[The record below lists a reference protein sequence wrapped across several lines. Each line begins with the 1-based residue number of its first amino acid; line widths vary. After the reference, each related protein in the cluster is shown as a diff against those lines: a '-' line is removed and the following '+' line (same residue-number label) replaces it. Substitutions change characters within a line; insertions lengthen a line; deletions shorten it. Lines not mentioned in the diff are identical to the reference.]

1 MQIVKV
7 IVLSPQENLMS
18 NRYSRHELIPG
29 WKQKSLSDAKVIIFG
44 LGALGNEVA
53 RILAMSGIE
62 NFILCDPDRVEESN
76 LSRTILFRHSDLGR
90 FKVEAAADALRQL
103 NPSVRV
109 DVRSQLLIHGVGL
122 GELRDASLILSCL
135 DSRSARLQLTGRCQ
149 LVKALYVD
157 GGTHAW
163 GGEVRPY
170 LDADGPCYG
179 CSLSPED
186 RSIADVPWSCLDT
199 RPENPLGAAVPSSA
213 LVGTWMGMIAIR
225 FLMDMPYPIGTLSID
240 SSRGTTVVIP
250 QIRDPECPLH
260 TSIYNAIKIDVGFQ
274 DTIQK
279 LRDALPKSSEPLAWE
294 PVQQSVECYHCG
306 FQETRWG
313 LPAVESCPQ
322 CQKPLRPRTT
332 LELVEVPGNIKLEEL
347 GIPPREILTVR
358 IGDSWQWFEL
368 KE

>member
-1 MQIVKV
+1 
-7 IVLSPQENLMS
+7 MS

-29 WKQKSLSDAKVIIFG
+29 WKQKSLSEATVIIFG

-53 RILAMSGIE
+53 RILAMSGVG

-76 LSRTILFRHSDLGR
+76 LSRTILFRQSDLGR
-90 FKVEAAADALRQL
+90 FKVEAAADALREL
-103 NPSVRV
+103 NPSVLV

-122 GELRDASLILSCL
+122 GEMRDANLVISCL

-149 LVKALYVD
+149 LVKAPYID
-157 GGTHAW
+157 GGTHPW
-163 GGEVRPY
+163 GGEIRPY
-170 LDADGPCYG
+170 LDVDGPCYG

-199 RPENPLGAAVPSSA
+199 RPENPVGAAIPSSA
-213 LVGTWMGMIAIR
+213 LVGTWMGTIAVR
-225 FLMDMPYPIGTLSID
+225 FLMDMSYPVGTLSID
-240 SSRGTTVVIP
+240 SSRGTTIVIP
-250 QIRDPECPLH
+250 QVRDPECPLH
-260 TSIYNAIKIDVGFQ
+260 TSIDRVTQIDVGSQ

-279 LRDALPKSSEPLAWE
+279 LLSFLPESAVPLAWE
-294 PVQQSVECYHCG
+294 PVQQSVECSHCG

-313 LPAVESCPQ
+313 LPAVELCPQ
-322 CQKPLRPRTT
+322 CQQPLRPRTT
-332 LELVEVPGNIKLEEL
+332 LELVEVSGNIKLEEL

-358 IGDSWQWFEL
+358 IEDSWKWFEL